1 MAGNKILEL
10 IHERASLSGCTE
22 VLLLSNAIKSLGKTY
37 DLKKYQLL
45 TYSLEQVPKIL
56 NNSIIV
62 SVTVSLAHALVQF
75 TSLALL
81 NKTSGEV
88 GSRYSQE
95 QLRTG

>member
-1 MAGNKILEL
+1 MKPKLKNFMVQI
-10 IHERASLSGCTE
+10 
-22 VLLLSNAIKSLGKTY
+22 TY
-37 DLKKYQLL
+37 KWIATLYKN
-45 TYSLEQVPKIL
+45 P
-56 NNSIIV
+56 SIIV